1 LLFRLPQKEFEIGRQ
16 TDRQAERRVPLSISV
31 RIVRSVSFLYIT
43 NIHILVGGQV
53 VVFLL
58 KKRKNGEE
66 GWVMQEAEW
75 IWMAMDEWMDGW
87 DDRKKAQ
94 IGSS

>member
-1 LLFRLPQKEFEIGRQ
+1 
-16 TDRQAERRVPLSISV
+16 
-31 RIVRSVSFLYIT
+31 
-43 NIHILVGGQV
+43 
-53 VVFLL
+53 
-58 KKRKNGEE
+58 
-66 GWVMQEAEW
+66 MQEAEW

>member
-1 LLFRLPQKEFEIGRQ
+1 
-16 TDRQAERRVPLSISV
+16 
-31 RIVRSVSFLYIT
+31 
-43 NIHILVGGQV
+43 VGGQV

-75 IWMAMDEWMDGW
+75 IWMDGY
-87 DDRKKAQ
+87 
-94 IGSS
+94 G